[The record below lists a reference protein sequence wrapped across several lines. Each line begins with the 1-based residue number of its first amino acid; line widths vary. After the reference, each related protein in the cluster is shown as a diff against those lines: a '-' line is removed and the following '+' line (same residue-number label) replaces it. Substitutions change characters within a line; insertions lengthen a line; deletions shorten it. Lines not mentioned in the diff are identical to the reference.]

1 MRYTDLLRH
10 PEQMSRV
17 VDGTGHIR
25 EMRRVRLQEE
35 PIPWLYSTIR
45 RRQVVQ
51 GGSWLHV
58 FGDSW
63 GIMVVLTMLGG
74 RDIMGNDDKG
84 VFGQNGW
91 LVNCGCGW

>member
-1 MRYTDLLRH
+1 MH
-10 PEQMSRV
+10 EA
-17 VDGTGHIR
+17 
-25 EMRRVRLQEE
+25 
-35 PIPWLYSTIR
+35 
-45 RRQVVQ
+45 
-51 GGSWLHV
+51 SWLHI

-91 LVNCGCGW
+91 LVHCGCGG